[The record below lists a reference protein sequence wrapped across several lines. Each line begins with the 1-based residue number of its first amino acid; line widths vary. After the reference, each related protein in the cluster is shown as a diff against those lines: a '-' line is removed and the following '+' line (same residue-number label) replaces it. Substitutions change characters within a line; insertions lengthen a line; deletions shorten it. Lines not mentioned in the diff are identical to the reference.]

1 MQLQIGVKVLIQN
14 SNNEY
19 LFLQRS
25 QLLSSDVKSSWDIP
39 GGRINSDEYLEDALV
54 REVFEETGATL
65 DGEPQL
71 LAAQD
76 IFVNAKDLHVVRL
89 TYSMSADITNII
101 LSDEH
106 QDYVWRRLDDVAD
119 LYIEPYLKEVIG
131 ALVAKDA

>member
-39 GGRINSDEYLEDALV
+39 GGRINPDEYLDDALV

-65 DGEPQL
+65 DGEPRL

-89 TYSMSADITNII
+89 TYSMVADITNII

-106 QDYVWRRLDDVAD
+106 QDYTWRQLDDVAD

-131 ALVAKDA
+131 TLVAQDA